1 MAQFD
6 ESLKTYLREISQHAV
21 LTRKEEIQ
29 LFKRLKKGDKGARE
43 QIVASNLRFVIKI
56 ALSFGNRGLPLADLI
71 QEGNV
76 GLLEVIEKYDY
87 RKGFRFSTYAAF
99 WIKQSIQ
106 LALRKHCSLIRL
118 PIRKSRFMGKLNDMI
133 GKFVQEKGREPTVAE
148 LASKAGIREK
158 KMEQLLRMRESVLSL
173 DTPREEEGANLL
185 DSVPSPAETSPLE
198 QCMQRQARFKIS
210 EVLRFLSEKERKIMR
225 LRYGFTSGKA
235 LSLRKTSRLVGMSQ
249 EGVRRIERKA
259 LAKLQ
264 RPSIRARVEGLL

>member
-1 MAQFD
+1 MARFD
-6 ESLKTYLREISQHAV
+6 ESLKTYLRDISQHPV
-21 LTRKEEIQ
+21 LNRKEELQ
-29 LFKRLKKGDKGARE
+29 LFKRLKKGNKKARE

-56 ALSFGNRGLPLADLI
+56 ALSFADRGLPLADLI

-106 LALRKHCSLIRL
+106 LALRKQCSLIRL
-118 PIRKSRFMGKLNDMI
+118 PIRKSRFMGKLNDVI
-133 GKFVQEKGREPTVAE
+133 SRLAQEKGRQPTVAE
-148 LASKAGIREK
+148 LAEKTGMREK

-173 DTPREEEGANLL
+173 DTPREEDGANLL
-185 DSVPSPAETSPLE
+185 DTVATPGETSPLE
-198 QCMQRQARFKIS
+198 QCMERQVRFKIS